1 MMVIMCLSV
10 FTGCSLVTRND
21 RNYYEAVVA
30 TITYTDGEK
39 ENITK
44 RDLISAYNS
53 YGYNYVDNYGYTME
67 QAVKQTL
74 ETIVDNRLTIKAVEE
89 YYEANPSEGE
99 MLNGNETTYI
109 WDETYS
115 ALYSNLKEYLNEVL
129 DISSP
134 EDSETNSDSNSSVYT
149 PYAKS
154 GYLEKSSNGKYV
166 IKKTT
171 PASTIRATYD
181 GRQNADG
188 VYCDYEYKDAE
199 GNYVFKE
206 AMYNKLYS
214 LTEADNSTSARN
226 WRSAFNN
233 YLADIKDNYGY
244 KEFKTDKEWFM
255 FEMDRVHSIIRDN
268 YIVEK
273 YEVIY
278 NRQSHQDADIS
289 NVTVENVL
297 SYYSAKVRA
306 DYATYEL
313 GGDTETYAST
323 MLSDVGSVDYILEGE
338 GASNYFY
345 VAYIKLEMTDA
356 QKNEYTN
363 LQTALENQ
371 SIGLNEYKER
381 LDVLY
386 NSISATIRDAE
397 TGEET
402 NQTISAQNLL
412 NKINQDVAK
421 YKYISVSDLT
431 EEQIAE
437 AEAEGKTLETYVAE
451 YNKQISYDK
460 ADAFRP
466 YLYLYNDDDTLKGAE
481 YNAVFGVNSSNEVLA
496 NDTFSG
502 NEDVLDVILELY
514 NNNEAKIGDTTEF
527 VRAEDGLYMFFYA
540 GEIKN
545 VFSGITANFDA
556 SKNQEN
562 IRALASTRLNIF
574 SEKTLF
580 DKIYEQLTTD
590 NFAIF
595 QNMNMNYLRSSLTTK
610 IEAIENNMK
619 DLY

>member
-1 MMVIMCLSV
+1 MCLSV
-10 FTGCSLVTRND
+10 FTGCSLVTTNS

-30 TITYTDGEK
+30 TITYTDGET
-39 ENITK
+39 EDITK

-67 QAVKQTL
+67 QAVMETL
-74 ETIVDNRLTIKAVEE
+74 ETIIDNRLTIKAVEE

-109 WDETYS
+109 WDETYN

-129 DISSP
+129 DISPSD
-134 EDSETNSDSNSSVYT
+134 DSSEESDTNSSVYT
-149 PYAKS
+149 SYARS
-154 GYLEKSSNGKYV
+154 AYLEKYSNGKYV

-171 PASTIRATYD
+171 PASTIRATYA
-181 GRQNADG
+181 GRQNAEG
-188 VYCDYEYKDAE
+188 IYCNYDYKDAE
-199 GNYVFKE
+199 DNYPFKE
-206 AMYNKLYS
+206 AMYTKLYS
-214 LTEADNSTSARN
+214 LIDGDNSTSSRN

-233 YLADIKDNYGY
+233 YLSDIKENYEY
-244 KEFKTDKEWFM
+244 KDFQTDKEWFL

-278 NRQSHQDADIS
+278 NRQSHQDADVS
-289 NVTVENVL
+289 NVTVGNVL

-306 DYATYEL
+306 DYATYAL
-313 GGDTETYAST
+313 GGDTETYEST

-356 QKNEYTN
+356 QMTEYTN
-363 LQTALENQ
+363 LQNALQNQ

-386 NSISATIRDAE
+386 GGISATIRDAE

-402 NQTISAQNLL
+402 TQTISAQNLL
-412 NKINQDVAK
+412 DKINQDVEK
-421 YKYISVSDLT
+421 YKYIYVSDLT

-437 AEAEGKTLETYVAE
+437 AEAEGKTLDTYVAD
-451 YNKQISYDK
+451 YNKQISYNK

-481 YNAVFGVNSSNEVLA
+481 YNTVFGVNSSNEVLA
-496 NDTFSG
+496 NDTFSE
-502 NEDVLDVILELY
+502 NEEVLDAILKLY
-514 NNNEAKIGDTTEF
+514 NNNEAEIGDTTEF

-545 VFSGITANFDA
+545 VFSGITANFDV

-562 IRALASTRLNIF
+562 IRTLASTRLNIF

-580 DKIYEQLTTD
+580 DQIYEQLTTD
-590 NFAIF
+590 NFSVF

-610 IEAIENNMK
+610 IEAIENNLR